1 MINID
6 FFKDYKYP
14 CNYPKVPK
22 DDHGWYPK
30 WNEELLTPQVTDKK
44 LVVELGSWLGKS
56 TRVWLNNSQANVICI
71 DTWQGSIEHTEKRKD
86 VVGKLP
92 SLKDTFL
99 NNQEEWAER
108 VFPVQMNTVRGMA
121 EVYKYQLYPDFI
133 YIDAS
138 HQYEDVY
145 TDLSLAYN
153 YFPNAFICGDDW
165 SWHNK
170 SQGKRM
176 TVQEAV
182 KEFCNN
188 NKLKFKANRW
198 AWFIER

>member
-1 MINID
+1 MINND
-6 FFKDYKYP
+6 FFKDYKFPSSYSQ
-14 CNYPKVPK
+14 VPK
-22 DDHGWYPK
+22 DDHGWFPK
-30 WNEELLTPQVTDKK
+30 WNEELLTPQVKNKK

-71 DTWQGSIEHTEKRKD
+71 DTWQGSIEHTKERKD
-86 VVGKLP
+86 VIGKLP

-99 NNQEEWAER
+99 NNQSEWADR
-108 VFPVQMNTVRGMA
+108 VFPVQLNTVRGMA

-133 YIDAS
+133 YIDADHS
-138 HQYEDVY
+138 YESVFI
-145 TDLSLAYN
+145 DLSTSFN

-165 SWHNK
+165 GWHNK
-170 SQGKRM
+170 SQGKRL

-182 KEFCNN
+182 KEFCRVNKLRYVN
-188 NKLKFKANRW
+188 NKW